1 MFFGMSVCGHTK
13 VIKPFEIWK
22 KNNKKF
28 IKIFKVLCIFA
39 AKFKICPIKEWKRMD
54 ISQHQGRIRIK
65 DIARLA
71 GVSEGTVDRVIHHR
85 GEVSAKSVEIVNEVL
100 KELNYSPN
108 LFARSLASKKHYRV
122 VCIIPNYQA
131 GDYWEVVNNS
141 FDLVAQQFAD
151 YNLFIDKKYFDQTDA
166 LSFVETVETVF
177 SDPPEAVILSPSF
190 RAETLSFISKLSA
203 HNIPFSFLN
212 SMIEDTDFLT
222 YYGQNLFQSG
232 YVMAKL
238 LLGNLPENASVLV
251 VHTQSKQGVFANPT
265 TNRHEGFIHY
275 IENQG
280 LKDKLEL
287 IDVTLSNNDEAM
299 NFLLLK
305 EIFLKHDSIK
315 AAVVFN
321 SKAYRLASLLE
332 TLQQTKINL
341 FGYDLLGKNIA
352 YLKKGVIS
360 YLIAQRPETQVYCS
374 VQDICNKLIFKQEV
388 TKINYMPIDILIKEN
403 IDYYVNFRE

>member
-1 MFFGMSVCGHTK
+1 
-13 VIKPFEIWK
+13 
-22 KNNKKF
+22 
-28 IKIFKVLCIFA
+28 
-39 AKFKICPIKEWKRMD
+39 MD
-54 ISQHQGRIRIK
+54 ISQHQRRIRIK

-131 GDYWEVVNNS
+131 GDYWEVVDNS
-141 FDLVAQQFAD
+141 FDLAAQQFAD
-151 YNLFIDKKYFDQTDA
+151 HNLFIEKKYFDQMDT

-177 SDPPEAVILSPSF
+177 SEPPDAIILSPSF

-203 HNIPFSFLN
+203 RQIPFSFIN

-238 LLGNLPENASVLV
+238 LLENLQGNASVLV
-251 VHTQSKQGVFANPT
+251 VHTQSKQGVIANPT
-265 TNRHEGFIHY
+265 TNRHAGFIHY
-275 IENQG
+275 IEDQG

-287 IDVTLSNNDEAM
+287 IDVTLSSDGEAM
-299 NFLLLK
+299 NLLLLK
-305 EIFLKHDSIK
+305 KIFLKYDSIK

-321 SKAYRLASLLE
+321 SKVYRLAMLLE
-332 TLQQTKINL
+332 TLKQTEIRL
-341 FGYDLLGKNIA
+341 FGYDLLEKNIA
-352 YLKKGVIS
+352 YLKKDVIS
-360 YLIAQRPETQVYCS
+360 HLIAQRPEKQVYCS
-374 VQDICNKLIFKQEV
+374 VRDICNKLIFKQEV
-388 TKINYMPIDILIKEN
+388 TKINYMPIDIVVKEN
-403 IDYYVNFRE
+403 IDYYINFRE